1 MFLIKTTYE
10 DGEVEFCYVES
21 LTELTYEN
29 QRLKKLGVKFK
40 RQIITW

>member
-10 DGEVEFCYVES
+10 DGEVEFCVVES
-21 LTELTYEN
+21 LTELTSEN
-29 QRLKKLGVKFK
+29 ERLKRLGVKFV